1 MVYFLL
7 RGWVRIAFAF
17 FYKGVRIEGLDKIPQ
32 DAGLLIIAN
41 HQNAFLDAILPA
53 VFLPLKLHFLARSDI
68 FKSGWAAW
76 LLSLIHILPVYRKRD
91 GHKEPLKN
99 AETFKV
105 CFQILAQKGNVL
117 IFPEANQEMERRLRP
132 LSKGFSRIAFGS
144 LEANPNT
151 KLYVLP
157 IGLNYA
163 HYFDFFSEV
172 RIIIGDAICI
182 NDWERIWK
190 ENPPKASREL
200 SKMAETHLQ
209 RVCVHINPET
219 EREWFYPAATSA
231 ENLSDPQFFSDIKNQ
246 TQKTKISVSKN
257 GRFSRLL
264 HILPLFVSRKI
275 LHKKVK
281 NPHFQPSVK
290 FALHLVFIPLFYL
303 VVLIAGLLVNLFPL
317 ALLYIVISA
326 LCIKLGL

>member
-1 MVYFLL
+1 
-7 RGWVRIAFAF
+7 
-17 FYKGVRIEGLDKIPQ
+17 
-32 DAGLLIIAN
+32 
-41 HQNAFLDAILPA
+41 
-53 VFLPLKLHFLARSDI
+53 
-68 FKSGWAAW
+68 
-76 LLSLIHILPVYRKRD
+76 
-91 GHKEPLKN
+91 
-99 AETFKV
+99 
-105 CFQILAQKGNVL
+105 
-117 IFPEANQEMERRLRP
+117 
-132 LSKGFSRIAFGS
+132 
-144 LEANPNT
+144 
-151 KLYVLP
+151 
-157 IGLNYA
+157 
-163 HYFDFFSEV
+163 
-172 RIIIGDAICI
+172 
-182 NDWERIWK
+182 
-190 ENPPKASREL
+190 
-200 SKMAETHLQ
+200 MAETHLQ